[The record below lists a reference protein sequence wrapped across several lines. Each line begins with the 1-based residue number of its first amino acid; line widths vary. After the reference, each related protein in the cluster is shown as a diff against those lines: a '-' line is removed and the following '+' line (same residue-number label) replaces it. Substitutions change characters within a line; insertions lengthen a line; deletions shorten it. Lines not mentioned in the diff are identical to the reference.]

1 MTLNQMTKTNMNH
14 NPIKTLTILLL
25 LIITLALLPLN
36 LTLAQEDE
44 ATSSSTK
51 EEIEKSLQD
60 RIKKALDENLDTAQ
74 EVVEQ
79 SQLKAVVGVIDSLT
93 QSQITVRVNPD
104 TTAEYLH
111 QVSFTSE
118 TQLTK
123 SGKSIDSDDLEINSY
138 IIAIGQPSS
147 STLLQADRIIL
158 DTYTKPS
165 IYAQVAYA
173 TITDIDLDN
182 DTITLLNSHPE
193 LEEPLDITS
202 KTNILLN
209 GQAQEISDL
218 QPNQRTTVIFTVN
231 KSRDTVT
238 LNTLIVFPL
247 DPNNPTQTPTEEQA
261 STCGDGICQNVA
273 CFGMDCPDP
282 ETPETCPADCAE

>member
-165 IYAQVAYA
+165 IYVQVAYA

-231 KSRDTVT
+231 ESRDTVT

>member
-1 MTLNQMTKTNMNH
+1 MNH

-165 IYAQVAYA
+165 IYVQVAYA

-231 KSRDTVT
+231 ESRDTVT

>member
-1 MTLNQMTKTNMNH
+1 MNH
-14 NPIKTLTILLL
+14 NPIKTLTLFLILT
-25 LIITLALLPLN
+25 ITLALLPLN

-44 ATSSSTK
+44 ATSSGTK

-60 RIKKALDENLDTAQ
+60 RIKKALNENLDTAQ

-104 TTAEYLH
+104 TTSEYLH
-111 QVSFTSE
+111 QVSFTNE

-123 SGKSIDSDDLEINSY
+123 SGKSINSDDLEINSY

-165 IYAQVAYA
+165 IYVQVAYA

-231 KSRDTVT
+231 ESRDTVT

>member
-1 MTLNQMTKTNMNH
+1 MNH

-247 DPNNPTQTPTEEQA
+247 DPNNPTQTPTEEQT

-282 ETPETCPADCAE
+282 ETPEICPADCAE

>member
-1 MTLNQMTKTNMNH
+1 MNH
-14 NPIKTLTILLL
+14 NPIKTLTLLL
-25 LIITLALLPLN
+25 VFTITLALLPLN

-44 ATSSSTK
+44 ATSSGTK

-60 RIKKALDENLDTAQ
+60 RIKKALNENLDTAQ

-104 TTAEYLH
+104 TTSEYLH
-111 QVSFTSE
+111 QVSFTNE

-165 IYAQVAYA
+165 IYVQVAYA

-193 LEEPLDITS
+193 LEESLDITS

-231 KSRDTVT
+231 ESRDTVT

>member
-1 MTLNQMTKTNMNH
+1 MNH
-14 NPIKTLTILLL
+14 NPIKTLTLFLILT
-25 LIITLALLPLN
+25 ITLALLPLN

-44 ATSSSTK
+44 ATSSGTK

-104 TTAEYLH
+104 TTSEYLH
-111 QVSFTSE
+111 QVSFTNE

-123 SGKSIDSDDLEINSY
+123 SGQSIDSDDLEINSY
-138 IIAIGQPSS
+138 IIAIGQPTS

-231 KSRDTVT
+231 ESRDTVT

>member
-1 MTLNQMTKTNMNH
+1 MTKTNMNH

-165 IYAQVAYA
+165 IYVQVAYA

-231 KSRDTVT
+231 ESRDTVT

>member
-1 MTLNQMTKTNMNH
+1 MTKTNMNH
-14 NPIKTLTILLL
+14 NSIKILTLFLIL
-25 LIITLALLPLN
+25 IATLALLPLN

-44 ATSSSTK
+44 AASSGTK

-60 RIKKALDENLDTAQ
+60 RIKKALDENLDTAK

-79 SQLKAVVGVIDSLT
+79 KQLKAVVGVIDSLT

-111 QVSFTSE
+111 QVSFNNE
-118 TQLTK
+118 TQLSK
-123 SGKSIDSDDLEINSY
+123 SGKSIASDDLEINSY

-147 STLLQADRIIL
+147 TTLLQAERIIL
-158 DTYTKPS
+158 DTYSKPN
-165 IYAQVAYA
+165 IYSQIAYA

-193 LEEPLDITS
+193 LEEPLDVTS
-202 KTNILLN
+202 KTTILLN
-209 GQAQEISDL
+209 GQVQELSDL
-218 QPNQRTTVIFTVN
+218 QPNQRVTAIFTVN
-231 KSRDTVT
+231 KSKDTVT

-247 DPNNPTQTPTEEQA
+247 DPNNPTQTPTTKQT

-282 ETPETCPADCAE
+282 ETPETCPADCVE

>member
-1 MTLNQMTKTNMNH
+1 MNH
-14 NPIKTLTILLL
+14 NPIKTLTLLLL

-111 QVSFTSE
+111 QVSFTNE

-165 IYAQVAYA
+165 IYVQVAYA

-231 KSRDTVT
+231 ESRDTVT

-247 DPNNPTQTPTEEQA
+247 DPNNPTQTPTEEQD
-261 STCGDGICQNVA
+261 STCGDSICQNVA

>member
-1 MTLNQMTKTNMNH
+1 MNH
-14 NPIKTLTILLL
+14 NPIKTLTLLL
-25 LIITLALLPLN
+25 VFTITLALLPLT

-44 ATSSSTK
+44 ATSSGTK

-60 RIKKALDENLDTAQ
+60 RIKKALNENLDTAQ

-104 TTAEYLH
+104 TTSEYLH
-111 QVSFTSE
+111 QVSFTNE

-165 IYAQVAYA
+165 IYVQVAYA

-231 KSRDTVT
+231 ESRDTVT

>member
-1 MTLNQMTKTNMNH
+1 MNH
-14 NPIKTLTILLL
+14 NPIKTLTLLL
-25 LIITLALLPLN
+25 VFTITLALLPLN

-44 ATSSSTK
+44 ATSSGTK

-60 RIKKALDENLDTAQ
+60 RIKKALNENLDTAQ

-104 TTAEYLH
+104 TTSEYLH
-111 QVSFTSE
+111 QVSFTNE

-165 IYAQVAYA
+165 IYVQVAYA

-231 KSRDTVT
+231 ESRDTVT

-247 DPNNPTQTPTEEQA
+247 DPNNPTQAPTEEQT

>member
-1 MTLNQMTKTNMNH
+1 MNH
-14 NPIKTLTILLL
+14 NPIKTLTLFLILT
-25 LIITLALLPLN
+25 ITLALLPLN

-44 ATSSSTK
+44 ATSSGTK

-104 TTAEYLH
+104 TTSEYLH
-111 QVSFTSE
+111 QVSFTNE

-123 SGKSIDSDDLEINSY
+123 SGQSIDSDDLEINSY

-231 KSRDTVT
+231 ESRDTVT

>member
-1 MTLNQMTKTNMNH
+1 MNH
-14 NPIKTLTILLL
+14 NPIKTLTLLL
-25 LIITLALLPLN
+25 VFTITLALLPLN

-44 ATSSSTK
+44 ATSSGTK

-60 RIKKALDENLDTAQ
+60 RIKKALNENLDTAQ

-104 TTAEYLH
+104 TTSEYLH
-111 QVSFTSE
+111 QVSFTNE

-165 IYAQVAYA
+165 IYVQVAYA

-231 KSRDTVT
+231 ESRDTVT

-273 CFGMDCPDP
+273 CFGMDCPDQKHP
-282 ETPETCPADCAE
+282 KLVQPTVLNNHNS

>member
-1 MTLNQMTKTNMNH
+1 MNH
-14 NPIKTLTILLL
+14 NPIKTLTLFLILT
-25 LIITLALLPLN
+25 ITLALLPLK

-44 ATSSSTK
+44 ATSSGTK

-104 TTAEYLH
+104 TTSEYLH
-111 QVSFTSE
+111 QVSFTNE

-123 SGKSIDSDDLEINSY
+123 SGQSIDSDDLEINSY

-165 IYAQVAYA
+165 IYVQVAYA

-231 KSRDTVT
+231 ESRDTVT

>member
-1 MTLNQMTKTNMNH
+1 MNH
-14 NPIKTLTILLL
+14 NPIKTLTLFLILT
-25 LIITLALLPLN
+25 ITLALLPLN

-44 ATSSSTK
+44 ATSSGTK

-104 TTAEYLH
+104 TTSEYLH

-138 IIAIGQPSS
+138 IIAIGQPTS

-218 QPNQRTTVIFTVN
+218 QPHQRTTVIFTVN
-231 KSRDTVT
+231 ESRDTVT

-247 DPNNPTQTPTEEQA
+247 DPNNPTQAPTEEQT

>member
-1 MTLNQMTKTNMNH
+1 MNH

-209 GQAQEISDL
+209 GQAQDISDL

-247 DPNNPTQTPTEEQA
+247 DPNNPTQTPTEEQT

>member
-1 MTLNQMTKTNMNH
+1 MNH
-14 NPIKTLTILLL
+14 KPIKTLTLLL
-25 LIITLALLPLN
+25 VFTITLALLPLN

-44 ATSSSTK
+44 ATSSGTK

-104 TTAEYLH
+104 TTSEYLH
-111 QVSFTSE
+111 QVSFTNE

-123 SGKSIDSDDLEINSY
+123 SGKSINSDDLEINSY

-165 IYAQVAYA
+165 IYVQVAYA

-231 KSRDTVT
+231 ESRDTVT

-247 DPNNPTQTPTEEQA
+247 DPNNPTQAPTEEQT

>member
-1 MTLNQMTKTNMNH
+1 MTKTNMNH

-209 GQAQEISDL
+209 GQAQDISDL

-247 DPNNPTQTPTEEQA
+247 DPNNPTQTPTEEQT

>member
-1 MTLNQMTKTNMNH
+1 MNH
-14 NPIKTLTILLL
+14 NPIKTLTLLL
-25 LIITLALLPLN
+25 VFTITLALLPLN

-44 ATSSSTK
+44 ATSSGTK

-60 RIKKALDENLDTAQ
+60 RIKKALNENLDTAQ

-104 TTAEYLH
+104 TTSEYLH
-111 QVSFTSE
+111 QVSFTNE

-123 SGKSIDSDDLEINSY
+123 SGKSIDPDDLEINSY

-165 IYAQVAYA
+165 IYVQVAYA

-231 KSRDTVT
+231 ESRDTVT

>member
-1 MTLNQMTKTNMNH
+1 MKKTNMNH
-14 NPIKTLTILLL
+14 NPIKTLTLFLILT
-25 LIITLALLPLN
+25 ITLALLPLN

-44 ATSSSTK
+44 ATSSGTK

-104 TTAEYLH
+104 TTSEYLH

-231 KSRDTVT
+231 ESRDTVT

-247 DPNNPTQTPTEEQA
+247 DPNNPTQAPTEEQT

>member
-1 MTLNQMTKTNMNH
+1 MNH
-14 NPIKTLTILLL
+14 NPIKTLTLFLILT
-25 LIITLALLPLN
+25 ITLALLPLN

-44 ATSSSTK
+44 ATSSGTK

-104 TTAEYLH
+104 TTSEYLH

-218 QPNQRTTVIFTVN
+218 QPNQRTTAIFTVN

-247 DPNNPTQTPTEEQA
+247 DPNNPTQAPTEEQT

>member
-1 MTLNQMTKTNMNH
+1 MNH
-14 NPIKTLTILLL
+14 NPIKTLTLFLILT
-25 LIITLALLPLN
+25 ITLALLPLN

-44 ATSSSTK
+44 ATSSGTK

-60 RIKKALDENLDTAQ
+60 RIKKALNENLDTAQ

-104 TTAEYLH
+104 TTSEYLH
-111 QVSFTSE
+111 QVSFTNE

-165 IYAQVAYA
+165 IYVQVAYA

-193 LEEPLDITS
+193 LEESLDITS

-231 KSRDTVT
+231 ESRDTVT

>member
-1 MTLNQMTKTNMNH
+1 MTKTNMNH
-14 NPIKTLTILLL
+14 NPIKTLTLFLILT
-25 LIITLALLPLN
+25 ITLALLPLN

-44 ATSSSTK
+44 ATSSGTK

-104 TTAEYLH
+104 TTSEYLH
-111 QVSFTSE
+111 QVSFTNE

-123 SGKSIDSDDLEINSY
+123 SGQSIDSDDLEINSY

-231 KSRDTVT
+231 ESRDTVT

-247 DPNNPTQTPTEEQA
+247 DPNNPTQAPTEEQT

>member
-1 MTLNQMTKTNMNH
+1 MNH
-14 NPIKTLTILLL
+14 KPIKTLTLLL
-25 LIITLALLPLN
+25 VFTITLALLPLN

-44 ATSSSTK
+44 ATSSGTK

-104 TTAEYLH
+104 TTSEYLH
-111 QVSFTSE
+111 QVSFTNE

-165 IYAQVAYA
+165 IYVQVAYA

-231 KSRDTVT
+231 ESRDTVT

-273 CFGMDCPDP
+273 CFGMDCPNP

>member
-1 MTLNQMTKTNMNH
+1 MNH
-14 NPIKTLTILLL
+14 KPIKTLTLL
-25 LIITLALLPLN
+25 LIFIISLALLPLN

-44 ATSSSTK
+44 ATSSGTK

-104 TTAEYLH
+104 TTSEYLH
-111 QVSFTSE
+111 QVSFTNE

-123 SGKSIDSDDLEINSY
+123 SGQSIDSDDLEINSY

-231 KSRDTVT
+231 ESRDTVT

-247 DPNNPTQTPTEEQA
+247 DPNNPTQAPTEEQT

>member
-1 MTLNQMTKTNMNH
+1 MNH
-14 NPIKTLTILLL
+14 KPIKTVTLFLIF
-25 LIITLALLPLN
+25 IITLTLLPFN

-44 ATSSSTK
+44 ATSSGTK

-60 RIKKALDENLDTAQ
+60 RIKKALDENLDSAK

-79 SQLKAVVGVIDSLT
+79 NQLKAVVGVIDSIT

-111 QVSFTSE
+111 QVSFDNE
-118 TQLTK
+118 TELTK
-123 SGKSIDSDDLEINSY
+123 ANKSITSDDLEINSY
-138 IIAIGQPSS
+138 IIAIGQPTS
-147 STLLQADRIIL
+147 STLLQAKRIIL

-165 IYAQVAYA
+165 IYSQIAYA

-182 DTITLLNSHPE
+182 DTITLLNSHPK

-202 KTNILLN
+202 KTNILLK
-209 GQAQEISDL
+209 GQTQEISDL
-218 QPNQRTTVIFTVN
+218 QPNQRTTAIFTVN
-231 KSRDTVT
+231 ESRDTVT

-247 DPNNPTQTPTEEQA
+247 DPDSPTQTPTAEQT
-261 STCGDGICQNVA
+261 STCGDGVCQNVA

-282 ETPETCPADCAE
+282 ETPETCPADCSE

>member
-1 MTLNQMTKTNMNH
+1 MNH
-14 NPIKTLTILLL
+14 NPIKTLTLFLILT
-25 LIITLALLPLN
+25 ITLALLPLN

-44 ATSSSTK
+44 ATSSGTK

-104 TTAEYLH
+104 TTSEYLH

-231 KSRDTVT
+231 ESRDTVT

-247 DPNNPTQTPTEEQA
+247 DPNNPTQAPTEEQT

>member
-1 MTLNQMTKTNMNH
+1 MTKTNMKH
-14 NPIKTLTILLL
+14 NSIKILTLFTIL
-25 LIITLALLPLN
+25 IVTLALLPLN

-44 ATSSSTK
+44 ATSSGTK

-93 QSQITVRVNPD
+93 QTQITVRVNPD

-111 QVSFTSE
+111 QVSFNNE
-118 TQLTK
+118 TELTK

-138 IIAIGQPSS
+138 IIAIGQPTS

-158 DTYTKPS
+158 DTYAKPS
-165 IYAQVAYA
+165 IYSQVAYA

-193 LEEPLDITS
+193 LEEPLDVTS
-202 KTNILLN
+202 KTSILLN
-209 GQAQEISDL
+209 GQTQEISDL
-218 QPNQRTTVIFTVN
+218 QPNQRTTAIFTIN
-231 KSRDTVT
+231 KSKDTVT

-247 DPNNPTQTPTEEQA
+247 DPNNPTQTPTTEQT
-261 STCGDGICQNVA
+261 STCGDGVCQNVA

-282 ETPETCPADCAE
+282 ETPETCPADCSE

>member
-1 MTLNQMTKTNMNH
+1 MTKTNMNH
-14 NPIKTLTILLL
+14 NPIKTLTLFLILT
-25 LIITLALLPLN
+25 ITLALLPLN

-44 ATSSSTK
+44 ATSSGTK

-104 TTAEYLH
+104 TTSEYLH
-111 QVSFTSE
+111 QVSFTNE

-123 SGKSIDSDDLEINSY
+123 SGKSINSDDLEINSY

-165 IYAQVAYA
+165 IYVQVAYA

-209 GQAQEISDL
+209 GQAQKISDL

-231 KSRDTVT
+231 ESRDTVT

-247 DPNNPTQTPTEEQA
+247 DPNNPTQAPTEEQT

>member
-1 MTLNQMTKTNMNH
+1 MNH
-14 NPIKTLTILLL
+14 KPIKTLTLLL
-25 LIITLALLPLN
+25 VFTITLALLPLN

-44 ATSSSTK
+44 ATSSGTK

-104 TTAEYLH
+104 TTSEYLH
-111 QVSFTSE
+111 QVSFTNE

-123 SGKSIDSDDLEINSY
+123 SGKSINSDDLEINSY

-165 IYAQVAYA
+165 IYVQVAYA

-209 GQAQEISDL
+209 GQAQKISDL

-231 KSRDTVT
+231 ESRDTVT

-247 DPNNPTQTPTEEQA
+247 DPNNPTQAPTEEQT

>member
-1 MTLNQMTKTNMNH
+1 MNH
-14 NPIKTLTILLL
+14 NPIKTLTLLL
-25 LIITLALLPLN
+25 VFTITLALLPLN

-44 ATSSSTK
+44 ATSSGTK

-60 RIKKALDENLDTAQ
+60 RIKKALNENLDTAQ

-104 TTAEYLH
+104 TTSEYLH
-111 QVSFTSE
+111 QVSFTNE

-165 IYAQVAYA
+165 IYVQVAYA

-231 KSRDTVT
+231 ESRDTVT

>member
-1 MTLNQMTKTNMNH
+1 MNH
-14 NPIKTLTILLL
+14 NPIKTLTLFLILT
-25 LIITLALLPLN
+25 ITLALLPLN

-44 ATSSSTK
+44 ATSSGTK

-104 TTAEYLH
+104 TTSEYLH

-231 KSRDTVT
+231 ESRDTVT

>member
-1 MTLNQMTKTNMNH
+1 MNH
-14 NPIKTLTILLL
+14 NPIKTLTLFLILT
-25 LIITLALLPLN
+25 ITLALLPLN

-44 ATSSSTK
+44 ATSSGTK

-104 TTAEYLH
+104 TTSEYLH
-111 QVSFTSE
+111 QVSFTNE

-123 SGKSIDSDDLEINSY
+123 SGQSIDSDDLEINSY

-231 KSRDTVT
+231 ESRDTVT

-247 DPNNPTQTPTEEQA
+247 DPNNPTQAPTEEQT

>member
-1 MTLNQMTKTNMNH
+1 MNH
-14 NPIKTLTILLL
+14 NPIKTLTLFLILT
-25 LIITLALLPLN
+25 ITLALLPLN

-44 ATSSSTK
+44 ATSSGTK

-104 TTAEYLH
+104 TTSEYLH
-111 QVSFTSE
+111 QVSFTNE

-209 GQAQEISDL
+209 GQAQKISDL

-231 KSRDTVT
+231 ESRDTVT

>member
-1 MTLNQMTKTNMNH
+1 MNH
-14 NPIKTLTILLL
+14 NPIKTLTLFLILT
-25 LIITLALLPLN
+25 ITLALLPLN

-44 ATSSSTK
+44 ATSSGTK

-60 RIKKALDENLDTAQ
+60 RIKKALNENLDTAQ

-104 TTAEYLH
+104 TTSEYLH

-165 IYAQVAYA
+165 IYVQVAYA

-193 LEEPLDITS
+193 LEESLDITS

-231 KSRDTVT
+231 ESRDTVT

>member
-209 GQAQEISDL
+209 GQAQDISDL

-247 DPNNPTQTPTEEQA
+247 DPNNPTQTPTEEQT

-282 ETPETCPADCAE
+282 ETPEICPADCAE

>member
-209 GQAQEISDL
+209 GQAQDISDL

-247 DPNNPTQTPTEEQA
+247 DPNNPTQTPTEEQT

>member
-1 MTLNQMTKTNMNH
+1 MNH
-14 NPIKTLTILLL
+14 NPIKTLTLLL
-25 LIITLALLPLN
+25 VFTITLALLPLN

-44 ATSSSTK
+44 ATSSGTK

-60 RIKKALDENLDTAQ
+60 RIKKALNENIDTAQ

-104 TTAEYLH
+104 TTSEYLH
-111 QVSFTSE
+111 QVSFTNE

-165 IYAQVAYA
+165 IYVQVAYA

-231 KSRDTVT
+231 ESRDTVT

>member
-1 MTLNQMTKTNMNH
+1 MNH
-14 NPIKTLTILLL
+14 NPIKTLTLFLILT
-25 LIITLALLPLN
+25 ITLALLPLN

-44 ATSSSTK
+44 ATSSGTK

-60 RIKKALDENLDTAQ
+60 RIKKALNENLDTAQ

-104 TTAEYLH
+104 TTSEYLH
-111 QVSFTSE
+111 QVSFTNE

-165 IYAQVAYA
+165 IYVQVAYA

-231 KSRDTVT
+231 ESRDTVT